1 MLSNM
6 LVEVLI
12 YRSLRVMHSSFTRK
26 AINAG
31 HDIRYKAKP
40 SGEAKD
46 SIDTRLSGHS
56 MESSS
61 DSELLMIEKDLMF
74 LQEGRQ
80 MPFKAR

>member
-6 LVEVLI
+6 LVEILI
-12 YRSLRVMHSSFTRK
+12 YGRLRVILASFTRR
-26 AINAG
+26 AINAE

-56 MESSS
+56 ME
-61 DSELLMIEKDLMF
+61 
-74 LQEGRQ
+74 
-80 MPFKAR
+80 